1 MLARWQGIEAAV
13 GLRVL
18 VDDEGG
24 GTALRQHGIG
34 GRSAA
39 PVLALFRGKEKEG
52 AEQLPAR
59 SGLHR
64 KAQRLVR
71 VHRLLPEDRAAVEH
85 GETEIEQAHIGA
97 QEIFGAQAGLDR
109 ERLKEARDLAHVERG
124 HPAIHLTDGKLD
136 IVPKPLALF
145 LALLF
150 FKENRESVL
159 KPIRSIVRPIVS
171 SWEFSL
177 LSGAVLLFLLFAKTL
192 SEFLAVLFWFVA
204 GALALFLCGAI
215 ALQYYLELFS

>member
-1 MLARWQGIEAAV
+1 MVVSTTRGAV
-13 GLRVL
+13 TMA
-18 VDDEGG
+18 DN
-24 GTALRQHGIG
+24 
-34 GRSAA
+34 
-39 PVLALFRGKEKEG
+39 PVIC
-52 AEQLPAR
+52 
-59 SGLHR
+59 
-64 KAQRLVR
+64 VT
-71 VHRLLPEDRAAVEH
+71 LL
-85 GETEIEQAHIGA
+85 I
-97 QEIFGAQAGLDR
+97 
-109 ERLKEARDLAHVERG
+109 
-124 HPAIHLTDGKLD
+124 
-136 IVPKPLALF
+136 ALF